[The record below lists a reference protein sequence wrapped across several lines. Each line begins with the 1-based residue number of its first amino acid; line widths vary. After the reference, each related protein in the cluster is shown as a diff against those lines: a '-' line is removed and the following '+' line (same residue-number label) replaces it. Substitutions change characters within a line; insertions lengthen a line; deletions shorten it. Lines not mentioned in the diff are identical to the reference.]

1 MAISHDSKA
10 RLSSIRSEI
19 ALRRH
24 AESRASGK
32 PARFGELTPER
43 REAQRNGRLGKL
55 HKPETKAA
63 IADGVRAFHRTAYF
77 TKQGI
82 MSASIF
88 APARQGRNTECP
100 RK

>member
-1 MAISHDSKA
+1 M
-10 RLSSIRSEI
+10 

-43 REAQRNGRLGKL
+43 IEAQRNGRIGKS

-63 IADGVRAFHRTAYF
+63 IADGVRAFHRAAYF
-77 TKQGI
+77 AKQGI
-82 MSASIF
+82 MSASVF
-88 APARQGRNTECP
+88 APPRGRP
-100 RK
+100 